1 MNDTQINRAKHLL
14 VGEIV
19 AGRAFLGAQTTE
31 EEYGRLRRKTP
42 PELIQ
47 EAQTLAAAIQLR
59 QQREIGENVR
69 AAIALD
75 NARRSPK
82 NGPLMS

>member
-1 MNDTQINRAKHLL
+1 MSKAQTKAATQLL
-14 VGEIV
+14 VMEI
-19 AGRAFLGAQTTE
+19 
-31 EEYGRLRRKTP
+31 
-42 PELIQ
+42 
-47 EAQTLAAAIQLR
+47 
-59 QQREIGENVR
+59 VR